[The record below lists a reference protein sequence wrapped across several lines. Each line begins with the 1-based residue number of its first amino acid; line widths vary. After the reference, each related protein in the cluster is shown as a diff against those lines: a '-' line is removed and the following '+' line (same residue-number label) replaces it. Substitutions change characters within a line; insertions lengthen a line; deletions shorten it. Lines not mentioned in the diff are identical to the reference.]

1 MLTEWLHLRWQD
13 VRRRC
18 QQIRHGSDTV
28 IKILTV
34 NTGSS
39 SWIWQRSGFRV
50 QTDKADENS
59 FPLKPSCAYFI
70 LIWMLIFKWWNCDFS
85 CRTRRIQA
93 GTLLL
98 AFTMLKGAMQA
109 PGCWGRK
116 VTSSLTQIWTLS
128 NKTSTGKSRF
138 AHPCKC
144 GVSCGGEQLL
154 SDWPEGSLH
163 RSSLCLIR

>member
-1 MLTEWLHLRWQD
+1 MLTQWLHLLWQD
-13 VRRRC
+13 VKRLC
-18 QQIRHGSDTV
+18 QQIKHGSDTV

-34 NTGSS
+34 NTRSS
-39 SWIWQRSGFRV
+39 GWIWQRLGFRV
-50 QTDKADENS
+50 QTDKGDENS

-70 LIWMLIFKWWNCDFS
+70 LIWMLIFKWWNYYFS

-109 PGCWGRK
+109 PGGRK
-116 VTSSLTQIWTLS
+116 VTNSLTQIWTLS
-128 NKTSTGKSRF
+128 DKISTCKSRF

-144 GVSCGGEQLL
+144 GMIVMEVINYFLTGLKAYSTGVVYV
-154 SDWPEGSLH
+154 
-163 RSSLCLIR
+163 